1 MTREMIEET
10 YNIEE
15 LESKK
20 RELKYILQNSTL
32 SGEEEWD
39 YSDLLERVNK
49 RLRLM
54 RELLIEIKS

>member
-1 MTREMIEET
+1 MTRETIEET

-20 RELKYILQNSTL
+20 REIKDILQNSTL